1 MCSHDFKPN
10 CRYFEKV
17 VLSPDLWANN
27 NKKKKAPYLSSN
39 QKSLFELSGGMTL
52 MVIC

>member
-1 MCSHDFKPN
+1 MRPRDFKPN

-27 NKKKKAPYLSSN
+27 KKKIKALYLLSN